1 MGYNFSID
9 SKGGLKLEGG
19 FQLEGGLK
27 YFKEKFRQLK
37 FQHKNNNW

>member
-27 YFKEKFRQLK
+27 YLKEKFRQLK
-37 FQHKNNNW
+37 FQHKK